1 MNRTSLI
8 VLLATSMAATVGC
21 ASKNYV
27 RQETT
32 PLINKTNELDDLTAK
47 NTNAI
52 KDVDARAQA
61 GIQEVTAKAAEVDQK
76 AQAAAEQAG
85 QAQTQADNAVHRVDS
100 LQNTV
105 ANLDNYRVVTETAVH
120 FGFDKDNL
128 TKTAQEALD
137 QLSTDVANAK
147 GYIITVEGGTDSVGN
162 ADYNYALSERRADS
176 VIQYLASKHSI
187 PAHKIYLIGLGKD
200 KPVESNKTADGRA
213 KNRRVDVRLM
223 TNSTDATPA
232 QPAPL
237 PRLRRPCKF
246 FAEDF
251 TNSSCSTS
259 PVEQL
264 FLRASDLSRQTS
276 DFRLRTSDFGPQ
288 TSSATL
294 EPRSSDYGVD

>member
-1 MNRTSLI
+1 MNRTSL
-8 VLLATSMAATVGC
+8 VFLLATSMAATVGC

-61 GIQEVTAKAAEVDQK
+61 GIQQVTAKAAEVDQK
-76 AQAAAEQAG
+76 AQAASDQAG

-105 ANLDNYRVVTETAVH
+105 ANLDNYRVVTEAAVQ

-128 TKTAQEALD
+128 TKAGKEALD
-137 QLSTDVANAK
+137 QLATNVPNAK
-147 GYIITVEGGTDSVGN
+147 GYIIAVEGGTDSTGDP
-162 ADYNYALSERRADS
+162 DYNYALSQRRADS
-176 VIQYLASKHSI
+176 VVQYLASQHSI

-200 KPVESNKTADGRA
+200 KPVESNKTRDGRA

-223 TNSTDATPA
+223 TNSVDGSTPA
-232 QPAPL
+232 QQAAPAPAPPSL
-237 PRLRRPCKF
+237 
-246 FAEDF
+246 
-251 TNSSCSTS
+251 
-259 PVEQL
+259 
-264 FLRASDLSRQTS
+264 
-276 DFRLRTSDFGPQ
+276 
-288 TSSATL
+288 
-294 EPRSSDYGVD
+294 